1 MRAQPTRSSP
11 SALREP
17 LTLARHAP
25 EAVRSAPRKDAG
37 GTPMKRVTGIGGV
50 FFHAKD
56 PATLGAW
63 YKTHLG
69 IDVQNWGGAV
79 FEWAGANGNPI
90 KGSTAWLI
98 APADGDQFAPSKSPF
113 MI

>member
-1 MRAQPTRSSP
+1 MQ
-11 SALREP
+11 REV
-17 LTLARHAP
+17 LQARVKCCVTGRK
-25 EAVRSAPRKDAG
+25 AVRCISCKDPWG
-37 GTPMKRVTGIGGV
+37 VHLMKRVTGIGGI

-56 PATLGAW
+56 PAALGAW

-69 IDVQNWGGAV
+69 IDIQNWGGAV